1 MSFQSLGLS
10 ASLVKTLERMGFH
23 APTAVQ
29 TAAIPKALEGKDLM
43 VSAQTGSGKT
53 AAFMLPALQNIMAGL
68 EDSQNQ
74 QGRRGQQGRHGQQA
88 FASAARGEVSGLGLG
103 ATREFRMAVG
113 QATPE
118 LAAS

>member
-68 EDSQNQ
+68 QDSQNQ
-74 QGRRGQQGRHGQQA
+74 QGRRGQQGRDGQQA
-88 FASAARGEVSGLGLG
+88 FVSAERGKMWRLCLEHNSE
-103 ATREFRMAVG
+103 RWMSVG
-113 QATPE
+113 
-118 LAAS
+118 